1 MISNIIQLGKNVDAV
16 PFAESVDE
24 NQEIIEMKL
33 GLDSSNQLF
42 LERAEVANAA
52 NKKLFHISPTKA
64 INRGKNQHFYPH
76 DFTLSNSFIKDSDGD
91 KNIPGIINKKVHRN
105 FKNTQNFYEN
115 LDLTENLESFIK
127 TFYQFVLKDESK
139 FIGDTFEQTED
150 YFEDINKTDFGNVIF
165 AFSLSEEIV
174 DRFDFNKAREG
185 NYYNL
190 GELESFKSLI
200 TEIIASD
207 TLDNAPEGASCS
219 FCKSR
224 QRVFAP
230 SSATFYFSFANNPE
244 NVFYQLSKDDP
255 DRHLLICRDCYA
267 SYNAGKKFMEN
278 NLKSNLLGSKYFS
291 VFEINQASEEIR
303 GSLNY
308 ILEGKDVSNVYTQE
322 SLKRLRQNLEEDEG
336 VLLDLGAIG
345 EKEGLGITM
354 FFYEYDNG
362 YRVIKTIHDIYP
374 RRNLDLLREND
385 RLNYFSFNAFL
396 NGFFRDQSNNAY
408 DLLVKRKLDLLE
420 KLLLEIPINYDSLR
434 DRFLDKAS
442 YQLRNDQG
450 AGQFTERFFRFLE
463 LLNRL
468 DSELYSHDIS
478 LEYLNQKGAS
488 LNMNSAEDLTGESG
502 LEKMNQFLEENE
514 FLKST
519 PEIRAAIP
527 MGVVIARLSQ
537 FEISNYDKRMLGFA
551 QRRITDKDSLKKYFN
566 EIEEKV
572 VMHDMGNQKM
582 VADFS
587 EKMPVVLSKDDF
599 SPDDF
604 ILGLFTGYSL
614 AANFTNE

>member
-1 MISNIIQLGKNVDAV
+1 MISNIIELGKNVDVV
-16 PFAESVDE
+16 PFAESVDR
-24 NQEIIEMKL
+24 NQKIVEMKL
-33 GLDSSNQLF
+33 GIDGSRKLF
-42 LERAEVANAA
+42 LESASI
-52 NKKLFHISPTKA
+52 NKASNNKIYHISPTKT
-64 INRGKNQHFYPH
+64 INSGKSTHFYPH
-76 DFTLSNSFIKDSDGD
+76 DFTLSSNFVLEDDSER
-91 KNIPGIINKKVHRN
+91 KIPGVNRDKVYRNYENTRKFYKEFDLDSN
-105 FKNTQNFYEN
+105 FKTL
-115 LDLTENLESFIK
+115 LDA
-127 TFYQFVLKDESK
+127 FYQFVLKNNSQ
-139 FIGDTFEQTED
+139 FITEVFNQTED
-150 YFEDINKTDFGNVIF
+150 FFGDINKTNFGNIVF
-165 AFSLSEEIV
+165 VFLLSNEIV
-174 DRFDFNKAREG
+174 DKFNLKKVSEKE
-185 NYYNL
+185 YYNL
-190 GELESFKSLI
+190 GELEDFKNLFAELI
-200 TEIIASD
+200 SYE
-207 TLDNAPEGASCS
+207 TLDDAPKGARCS
-219 FCKSR
+219 FCNTQEK
-224 QRVFAP
+224 VFAP

-244 NVFYQLSKDDP
+244 NVFYQLDKGNSAS
-255 DRHLLICRDCYA
+255 HLLMCQDCY
-267 SYNAGKKFMEN
+267 SEYNSGKKFMEN

-291 VFEINQASEEIR
+291 VFEINEESDELR
-303 GSLNY
+303 KNLDY
-308 ILEGKDVSNVYTQE
+308 ILEGKDVSNIYTQE
-322 SLKRLRQNLEEDEG
+322 SLKRLRQELEEDEG
-336 VLLDLGAIG
+336 ILMDLGTIG

-374 RRNLDLLREND
+374 TRILDLLREND
-385 RLNYFSFNAFL
+385 RLEYFSFNAFL

-420 KLLLEIPINYDSLR
+420 KMLLEIPINYDTLR
-434 DRFLDKAS
+434 DRFLNQAS

-450 AGQFTERFFRFLE
+450 AGQLTERFFRFLE

-468 DSELYSHDIS
+468 DSELFSHDIS
-478 LEYLNQKGAS
+478 MEYFNEKGAS
-488 LNMNSAEDLTGESG
+488 LNMNSTEDLTGESG
-502 LEKMNQFLEENE
+502 LEKMKGFLEENE

-551 QRRITDKDSLKKYFN
+551 QRRITDRDSLKKYFN